1 MARKDKSFK
10 KDFRHF
16 FGRGLAIL
24 LPSVLTLWLLWQA
37 FSFLLKNVA
46 EPINTGLRAATVWAV
61 PIFVNDSNP
70 PSWFIV
76 SDDEIMARLAAS
88 GAAPSDPEVIEQTLE
103 ERRGEVVKQIRRDRL
118 RDSWQDQWYLQI
130 LGLFIAVLLIY
141 LAGLLLGNIVGR
153 QLYLKLEKLIG
164 KVPGFKQVYP
174 YVKQVVDLV
183 MGERP
188 MAFSTVVVVEYPIK
202 NAWTIG
208 FLTGESFKVIDEI
221 AGGDVVSVFIPTS
234 PTPFTGFVIN
244 VRKDLVHR
252 VDIPVDEALRFV
264 LTGGILTPEKVQ
276 EAQAKGRGVLGPGVE
291 VNKSAGGEGSG

>member
-1 MARKDKSFK
+1 MARKDRTFK

-61 PIFVNDSNP
+61 PIIVDDDRP

-76 SDDEIMARLAAS
+76 TDEQIRARLSAS
-88 GAAPSDPEVIEQTLE
+88 GTAPADPEAIEQTVE
-103 ERRGEVVKQIRRDRL
+103 ERRSTVIKQIRRDRL
-118 RDSWQDQWYLQI
+118 RDFWQDQWYLQI

-164 KVPGFKQVYP
+164 KVPGFKQIYP
-174 YVKQVVDLV
+174 HVKQVVDLV

-188 MAFSTVVVVEYPIK
+188 MAFSTVVIIEYPIQ
-202 NAWTIG
+202 NAWTVG

-221 AGGDVVSVFIPTS
+221 AGGDVVSVFVPTS
-234 PTPFTGFVIN
+234 PTPFTGFVISL
-244 VRKDLVHR
+244 RKDLVHR

-264 LTGGILTPEKVQ
+264 LTGGVLTPEKVR
-276 EAQAKGRGVLGPGVE
+276 EAQAKGRGVLGPGTGTD
-291 VNKSAGGEGSG
+291 KPAQEGSPG